1 MKNTNQI
8 SITPVAHD
16 KLQSLTSELRMTPRA
31 VASVILGHYCSRAAF
46 MKTLGL
52 PENAVPGI
60 ADSTTDKRAH
70 LVRITS
76 AAYEQLRSLA
86 SELGMTLRAV
96 ASDIL
101 EYYCSR
107 EDFEKALVEP
117 PVEGP
122 EPSGGRFSIQPF
134 QTR

>member
-31 VASVILGHYCSRAAF
+31 VASVILRYYCSKAAF

-52 PENAVPGI
+52 PENAVVGI

-86 SELGMTLRAV
+86 SELGMTLRAA
-96 ASDIL
+96 ASGIL
-101 EYYCSR
+101 DYYCSKAA
-107 EDFEKALVEP
+107 FERALVEP
-117 PVEGP
+117 PVEAP
-122 EPSGGRFSIQPF
+122 EPAATTGGGSA
-134 QTR
+134 